1 MIHKVTVYLSKIRC
15 SSLDDFYTLNCEA
28 LISISSP
35 QTKVT
40 VLYFRKQENKPHNNF
55 VTTTTLLEPN
65 NVIPSWEFGG
75 EEKKEVSVTM
85 RKLRQQFDQVR
96 REVNQQE
103 QELER
108 LKRKLE

>member
-1 MIHKVTVYLSKIRC
+1 MT
-15 SSLDDFYTLNCEA
+15 FYTLNCKV

-35 QTKVT
+35 QKIVT

-55 VTTTTLLEPN
+55 VSTTTLLEPN

>member
-1 MIHKVTVYLSKIRC
+1 LSIRVPGYYLY
-15 SSLDDFYTLNCEA
+15 SSQQ
-28 LISISSP
+28 I
-35 QTKVT
+35 VT
-40 VLYFRKQENKPHNNF
+40 VLKCRKQENKPHNNF

-96 REVNQQE
+96 REVNQ
-103 QELER
+103 
-108 LKRKLE
+108 